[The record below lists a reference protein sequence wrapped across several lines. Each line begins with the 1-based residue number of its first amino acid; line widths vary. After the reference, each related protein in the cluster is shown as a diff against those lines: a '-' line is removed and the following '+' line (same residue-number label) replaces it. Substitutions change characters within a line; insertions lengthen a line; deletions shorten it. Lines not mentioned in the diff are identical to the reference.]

1 MRAIVLDGHGSV
13 QLAELPEP
21 VAGPRDVVIAPQAVG
36 ICGTDLHLC
45 HGEYPTGKFPVVP
58 GHEFA
63 GTVVAI
69 GSAVERFKI
78 GDQVCV
84 DPNVACGHCEQCRLG
99 AVNLCLHLVPIGV
112 TSSGACAERV
122 SVPEKVVYPLPSGLD
137 MGSGAL
143 IEPLACV
150 LHGFRRAPTMQDRRI
165 LIYGAG
171 SIGLLATAVARA
183 EGASRIEII
192 EPSAVRRQAAQ
203 EFGASH
209 VFAPG
214 EREGTRDVDIVIEA
228 SGHIGAV
235 ADAITRLA
243 NRGTLLQMGVCKPD
257 EHIHLHPYDLFDRE
271 LSLTGSQSLESSYP
285 DAIRKITD
293 LPDLA
298 KRMVSHTFALADFAD
313 ALEAARSEGARKVQ
327 ILPQQ

>member
-1 MRAIVLDGHGSV
+1 MRAIVLDGRGYV
-13 QLAELPEP
+13 ELVNVPP
-21 VAGPRDVVIAPQAVG
+21 PIAGPHDVVISPEAVG

-45 HGEYPTGKFPVVP
+45 LGEYPTGKFPVVP

-63 GTVVAI
+63 GTVVSI
-69 GSAVERFKI
+69 GSAVTQFKP
-78 GDQVCV
+78 GDRVCV
-84 DPNVACGHCEQCRLG
+84 DPNVACGTCEQCRAG

-112 TSSGACAERV
+112 TSSGACAELV
-122 SVPEKVVYPLPSGLD
+122 SVPVKVVYALPEGLD

-150 LHGFRRAPTMQDRRI
+150 LHGFRRSPNMKDKRV

-171 SIGLLATAVARA
+171 SIGLLATAVARS
-183 EGASRIEII
+183 EGATSVEIV
-192 EPSAVRRQAAQ
+192 EPSQVRRDAAL
-203 EFGASH
+203 EFGASR

-214 EREGTRDVDIVIEA
+214 QRTSIRDVDVVIEA

-235 ADAITRLA
+235 SDAITRLA
-243 NRGTLLQMGVCKPD
+243 NRGTLLQMGVCNPE

-285 DAIRKITD
+285 DAIRKIKS
-293 LPDLA
+293 LPNLA
-298 KRMVSHTFALADFAD
+298 ERMVSHTFPLADFGL

>member
-1 MRAIVLDGHGSV
+1 MRAIVLDGRGSV
-13 QLAELPEP
+13 QLAEVPEP
-21 VAGPRDVVIAPQAVG
+21 IAGPLDVIIAPQAVG

-45 HGEYPTGKFPVVP
+45 QGEYPTGKFPVVP

-63 GTVVAI
+63 GTVVAV
-69 GSAVERFKI
+69 GAAVERFKI
-78 GDQVCV
+78 GDRVCV
-84 DPNVACGHCEQCRLG
+84 DPNVACGHCEQCRAG

-122 SVPEKVVYPLPSGLD
+122 SVPQKVVYPLPEGLD
-137 MGSGAL
+137 MGGGAL

-150 LHGFRRAPTMQDRRI
+150 LHGFRRAPAMQDKRI

-192 EPSAVRRQAAQ
+192 EPSAVRREAAQ
-203 EFGASH
+203 EFGATR

-214 EREGTRDVDIVIEA
+214 ERSATRDIDIVIEA

-298 KRMVSHTFALADFAD
+298 KRMVSHTFPLADFAA